1 VETINVL
8 VTDDEIG
15 MRLGVLRTLR
25 DFTMHVSEVDETVGF
40 AIDHAESGEEALE
53 KIRRQ
58 PPDILLLDH
67 KMPGISGL
75 EVLERL
81 TGMKIDTLTI
91 MITAYASIETAVSAT
106 KQGAY
111 DFLAKPFTPDELRST
126 IRKTATRLILARRA
140 RRLAEEKQQV
150 RFEFIRVLG
159 HELKSPLNAVHGYLQ
174 LIKKRQC
181 GDDLT
186 AYGEM
191 IDRSLD
197 RLDGMYKLVRDLLDI
212 TQIESGRKTRTLVET
227 DVVAVARKAVETV
240 QAEAQARRIA
250 IRVHAGGD
258 VSMSADAGEIEML
271 LNNLL
276 SNAVKYNRDAGS
288 VDLTIERRDAQVVVS
303 VADSGIGMTPEESAR
318 IFNEFVRIKNELTQ
332 GILGSGL
339 GLSLVKK
346 IAQLYDGE
354 VRVESRPNAGST
366 FTVTLAADRKAPAV
380 VQSHLAR
387 QSAPSLLPGA

>member
-15 MRLGVLRTLR
+15 MRLGVIRTLR
-25 DFTMHVSEVDETVGF
+25 DFTMRVAEVDETVNF

-53 KIRRQ
+53 KIGRQ

-81 TGMKIDTLTI
+81 AGMKIDTLTI
-91 MITAYASIETAVSAT
+91 MITAYASIETAVIAT

-140 RRLAEEKQQV
+140 RRLAEERQQV
-150 RFEFIRVLG
+150 RFEFIRVLA
-159 HELKSPLNAVHGYLQ
+159 HELKSPLNAVQGYIE
-174 LIKKRQC
+174 LIQKRQC
-181 GDDLT
+181 GDDVA
-186 AYGEM
+186 AYDQM
-191 IDRSLD
+191 LARSLD
-197 RLDGMYKLVRDLLDI
+197 RLDGMYKLIRDLLDI
-212 TQIESGRKTRTLVET
+212 TQIESGLKTRTLAET

-250 IRVHAGGD
+250 VRVHATGD
-258 VSMSADAGEIEML
+258 VAMRADAGEIEML

-276 SNAVKYNRDAGS
+276 SNAVKYNRDGGS
-288 VDLTIERRDAQVVVS
+288 VDLTIERRDSQIVISA
-303 VADSGIGMTPEESAR
+303 ADTGIGMTPEECGR
-318 IFNEFVRIKNELTQ
+318 IFNEFVRIKNESTQ
-332 GILGSGL
+332 SILGSGL

-346 IAQLYDGE
+346 IVHLYDGD
-354 VRVESRPNAGST
+354 VRVESQPDAGST
-366 FTVTLAADRKAPAV
+366 FTVLLAADT
-380 VQSHLAR
+380 
-387 QSAPSLLPGA
+387 SAPPVPSRP

>member
-8 VTDDEIG
+8 VTDDELG
-15 MRLGVLRTLR
+15 MRLGVIRTLR
-25 DFTMHVSEVDETVGF
+25 DFSMRVAEVDETVTF

-53 KIRRQ
+53 KIGRQ

-81 TGMKIDTLTI
+81 ADMKIDTLTI

-111 DFLAKPFTPDELRST
+111 DFLAKPFTPDELKST

-150 RFEFIRVLG
+150 RFEFIRVLA
-159 HELKSPLNAVHGYLQ
+159 HELKSPLNAVQGYLE

-181 GDDLT
+181 GDGLA
-186 AYGEM
+186 AYDEM
-191 IDRSLD
+191 VDRSLG
-197 RLDGMYKLVRDLLDI
+197 RLDGMYKLIRDLLDI
-212 TQIESGRKTRTLVET
+212 TQIESGRKMRTLAET
-227 DVVAVARKAVETV
+227 DVAAVARKAMETV
-240 QAEAQARRIA
+240 QVEAESRGIA
-250 IRVHAGGD
+250 IRVHAAGEI
-258 VSMSADAGEIEML
+258 SMSADAAEIEML

-276 SNAVKYNRDAGS
+276 SNAVKYNRDGGS
-288 VDLTIERRDAQVVVS
+288 VDLKIERRDSQVVIS
-303 VADSGIGMTPEESAR
+303 VADSGIGMTPEESGQ
-318 IFNEFVRIKNELTQ
+318 IFNEFVRIKNEHTQ

-346 IAQLYDGE
+346 IAQLYSGDAQ
-354 VRVESRPNAGST
+354 VESQSGVGST
-366 FTVTLAADRKAPAV
+366 FTVTLPAADTSS
-380 VQSHLAR
+380 QSKNR
-387 QSAPSLLPGA
+387 